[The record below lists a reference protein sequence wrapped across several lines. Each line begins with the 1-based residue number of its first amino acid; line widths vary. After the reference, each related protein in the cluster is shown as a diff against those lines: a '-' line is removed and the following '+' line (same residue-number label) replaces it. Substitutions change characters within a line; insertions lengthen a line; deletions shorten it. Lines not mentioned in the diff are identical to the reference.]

1 MQVCLHYG
9 GHFNR
14 YLFPAWRRKWTF
26 IKHLLYARWNTQWK
40 RLVEC
45 LAFSS
50 RCSLNESSYHIVSV
64 ALRDQGNLPTMKKWA
79 GLGWWWGMLS
89 RKVESIPVL
98 IFGDYI
104 FLGICPF
111 LLGCPFYWYILKIAL
126 LRDNLYTIKF
136 THFKFTVHW
145 VFANLLSCV
154 TIIIIQF
161 RKFCH
166 NPPKKKEKKK
176 KKKKVWIRKACG
188 VRL

>member
-1 MQVCLHYG
+1 MFYKIHLWSHLVPDFCMLGVFLTTHSVLLLVIG
-9 GHFNR
+9 
-14 YLFPAWRRKWTF
+14 LFIF
-26 IKHLLYARWNTQWK
+26 
-40 RLVEC
+40 
-45 LAFSS
+45 
-50 RCSLNESSYHIVSV
+50 
-64 ALRDQGNLPTMKKWA
+64 
-79 GLGWWWGMLS
+79 
-89 RKVESIPVL
+89 SIPVL

-176 KKKKVWIRKACG
+176 KKRKFESEK
-188 VRL
+188 RLESICSQSYSHPQQICLLSV

>member
-1 MQVCLHYG
+1 MFYKIHLWSHLVPDFCMLGVFLTTHSVLLLLIG
-9 GHFNR
+9 
-14 YLFPAWRRKWTF
+14 LFIF
-26 IKHLLYARWNTQWK
+26 
-40 RLVEC
+40 
-45 LAFSS
+45 
-50 RCSLNESSYHIVSV
+50 
-64 ALRDQGNLPTMKKWA
+64 
-79 GLGWWWGMLS
+79 
-89 RKVESIPVL
+89 SIPVL

-166 NPPKKKEKKK
+166 NPKFSWVYLQSVLLPSPADLPSEC
-176 KKKKVWIRKACG
+176 VVLPFLEILNGILEYLVLLCG
-188 VRL
+188 CFHRAVFWGLSML